1 MAVTALET
9 LEKRKATTTSKPH
22 GHGWPLE
29 DDALKWL
36 IELLEGTKMLTWI
49 LVGIIIWLLLF

>member
-9 LEKRKATTTSKPH
+9 LEKRKATTASKPH
-22 GHGWPLE
+22 GQGWPLE